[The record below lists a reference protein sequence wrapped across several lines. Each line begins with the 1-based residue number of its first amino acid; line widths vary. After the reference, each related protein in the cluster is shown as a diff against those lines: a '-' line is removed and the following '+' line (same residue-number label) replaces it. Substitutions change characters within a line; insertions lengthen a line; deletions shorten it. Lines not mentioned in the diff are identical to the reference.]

1 MNVSVFGTG
10 YVGLVQAVAFADVGH
25 NVVCVDI
32 DAHKIAQ
39 LQRAIAPIHEP
50 GLNGLIEDNIKAGRL
65 SFTTDAQSA
74 VAHAQVIFVAVGTPS
89 HEDGS
94 ADLEHVL
101 TVVRDIA
108 KLMQGDKTLVLKST
122 VPVGTADLVV
132 ATVAEQLAELG
143 KSHLTVHVVSNP
155 EFLKEGSAV
164 ADCMRPD
171 RIIVGCNH
179 EVPRQQLSEL
189 YAPFNRNHER
199 LMFMDN
205 RSAEMVK
212 YAANAMLATRISFM
226 NEMANLAERLGVD
239 INAVRKG
246 IGSDPRIGYHFIY
259 PGAGFGGSCF
269 PKDLRALIH
278 TAESNG
284 LEPHMLKTVRDVNEQ
299 QRHVLFRKLKAH
311 LGDNLKNKVIAV
323 WGLAFK
329 PNTDDMREATSRYLM
344 EALWAAGAT
353 VYAYDP
359 EAMTECRRIY
369 GYRADLHLCAT
380 RDDTLQCADA
390 LVICTEW
397 KAFRVVDFDQ
407 LRDKLKDRLIVDGR
421 NLYNPQQVADAGLH
435 YLSIGLPYRV
445 PGPLYA

>member
-32 DAHKIAQ
+32 DPHKIAQ
-39 LQRAIAPIHEP
+39 LKRAISPIHEP
-50 GLNGLIEDNIKAGRL
+50 GLTTLIEENLKAGRL
-65 SFTTDAQSA
+65 SFTTHVQEA
-74 VAHAQVIFVAVGTPS
+74 VNHGQVIFIAVGTPS
-89 HEDGS
+89 NEDGS
-94 ADLEHVL
+94 ADLNHVL
-101 TVVRDIA
+101 AVARQIA
-108 KLMQGDKTLVLKST
+108 SLMHEDKTLVIKST

-132 ATVAEQLAELG
+132 ETTSKELAELG
-143 KSHLTVHVVSNP
+143 KSSLKTHVVSNP

-171 RIIVGCNH
+171 RIIIGCADDQ
-179 EVPRQQLSEL
+179 PRQQLIDL
-189 YAPFNRNHER
+189 YAPFNHNHER

-205 RSAEMVK
+205 RSAELVK

-226 NEMANLAERLGVD
+226 NEMANLAELLGVD
-239 INAVRKG
+239 INSVRKG

-269 PKDLRALIH
+269 PKDLKALIH

-284 LEPHMLKTVRDVNEQ
+284 LEPQMLKTVREINDR

-311 LGDNLKNKVIAV
+311 MGENLKGKVIAL

-344 EALWAAGAT
+344 DALWDAGAT

-369 GYRADLHLCAT
+369 GYRDDLHLCAT

-397 KAFRVVDFDQ
+397 KNFRVVDFD
-407 LRDKLKDRLIVDGR
+407 LLFDKLKERLIVDGR

-435 YLSIGLPYRV
+435 YRSIGLPYCT
-445 PGPLYA
+445 PKAAAL

>member
-1 MNVSVFGTG
+1 MDVSVFGTG
-10 YVGLVQAVAFADVGH
+10 YVGLVQAVALADVGH

-32 DAHKIAQ
+32 DSQKIAQ

-50 GLNGLIEDNIKAGRL
+50 GLNGLIEDNLKAGRL
-65 SFTTDAQSA
+65 SFTTQARDA
-74 VAHAQVIFVAVGTPS
+74 VTHGQVIFIAVGTPS
-89 HEDGS
+89 NEDGS
-94 ADLEHVL
+94 ADLDHVL
-101 TVVRDIA
+101 TVARNIA
-108 KLMQGDKTLVLKST
+108 RLMHNDKTLVIKST

-132 ATVAEQLAELG
+132 ETVAEQLADLG
-143 KSHLTVHVVSNP
+143 KSDLNVHVASNP

-171 RIIVGCNH
+171 RIIVGCAH
-179 EVPRQQLSEL
+179 DKPRQQLTEL
-189 YAPFNRNHER
+189 YAPFNHNHER

-205 RSAEMVK
+205 RSAELVK

-239 INAVRKG
+239 ISAVRKG

-269 PKDLRALIH
+269 PKDLKALIH
-278 TAESNG
+278 TAESHG

-311 LGDNLKNKVIAV
+311 LGDNLQGKVIAI

-344 EALWAAGAT
+344 ESLWDAGAT
-353 VYAYDP
+353 VHAYDP
-359 EAMTECRRIY
+359 EAMTECRRLY
-369 GYRADLHLCAT
+369 GYRPDLHLCAT

-397 KAFRVVDFDQ
+397 KAFRVVDFNQ

-421 NLYNPQQVADAGLH
+421 NLYNPQQAADAGLH

-445 PGPLYA
+445 PGALYA